1 MAARGP
7 YLLIL
12 LPLVLAACGGGSS
25 SKGGAGLSSA
35 VEKTLTQ
42 GSEKVK
48 VSGKVDLSGQTLT
61 LSGDGAFGSKGG
73 KLHLNVELPIVGRT
87 SVDELVVGE
96 RSWLRAAL
104 LGPKWVSVDS
114 NPKALGFD
122 ARSLVGVT
130 PTSALELLRKGTAET
145 VSAGHYRV
153 ALAQTNG
160 GVRFNSAE
168 AWVDDQNLVRK
179 VKLDFDANASS
190 TDKAHTVLTIDYSD
204 FGTPVDV
211 APPAASDVSG

>member
-12 LPLVLAACGGGSS
+12 LPLVLAGCGGGSS
-25 SKGGAGLSSA
+25 SKAGAGLPSA
-35 VEKTLTQ
+35 VEKTLAQ

-48 VSGKVDLSGQTLT
+48 VAGKVDLSGQTLT
-61 LSGDGAFGSKGG
+61 LDGDGVFGAKGG

-96 RSWLRAAL
+96 RSWLRAGL
-104 LGPKWVSVDS
+104 LGPKWVSLDS

-122 ARSLVGVT
+122 ARSLIGVT
-130 PTSALELLRKGTAET
+130 PASALELLRKGTAET
-145 VSAGHYRV
+145 VSDDHYRV
-153 ALAQTNG
+153 TLAQTNG

-168 AWVDDQNLVRK
+168 AWVDEQNLVRK
-179 VKLDFDANASS
+179 VKLDFDANTSAS
-190 TDKAHTVLTIDYSD
+190 DKAHTVLTIEYSD